1 MQAMVPCAR
10 HFTSM
15 YRLAKSSC
23 EHPYK
28 KNVPV
33 TMNGDWDVFPFTGY
47 CDHLVDDIDIRL
59 FRDWKHSIM
68 PIDGEDTPIAM
79 GETP

>member
-33 TMNGDWDVFPFTGY
+33 TIHGDWDFFLLPATATT
-47 CDHLVDDIDIRL
+47 
-59 FRDWKHSIM
+59 S
-68 PIDGEDTPIAM
+68 
-79 GETP
+79 